1 MVVLVL
7 NAGSSSLKV
16 SLIDPGERSR
26 CTANDVLWS
35 HSFDIS
41 VADSSAEQI
50 ENAIGAVL
58 AKLDPTMA
66 IDAVGHRVV
75 HGGVKLVD
83 SVLLDDAMIA
93 EIESLCDIAPLH
105 NPPALKV
112 IKAAMKLIPR
122 TRQFVVFD
130 TAFHATMP
138 LRSRVYPLPWSWYA
152 EKQIMRFGFHGTSH
166 RYCASRGAELMNRT
180 ADELL
185 IVTAHLGNGCSLC
198 AVKYGISCD
207 TTMGYT
213 PMEGLMMGS
222 RCGSID
228 PGILIHL
235 LKEGL
240 PVDELDLALNKQ
252 SGIAGISETGKDM
265 RALMA
270 ARKNGDE
277 RAILAFDVF
286 VQRLNSGIG
295 SMIASLGGIDAL
307 FFTGGIGENTAELR
321 AAACANLQWLGLNM
335 DESANQEQS
344 GDRIISAADSK
355 IVAAVVAAREDL
367 AITNEWL
374 KISSKSRC

>member
-16 SLIDPGERSR
+16 SLIDPGQRSR
-26 CTANDVLWS
+26 CAASDVLWS

-41 VADSSAEQI
+41 IADSSDEQI
-50 ENAIGAVL
+50 EATIGEVL
-58 AKLDPTMA
+58 AKLEPSTK

-83 SVLLDDAMIA
+83 TVFLDEDMMA
-93 EIESLCDIAPLH
+93 EIESLSALAPLH

-112 IKAAMKLIPR
+112 VKAAMKVIPR
-122 TRQFVVFD
+122 PRHFVVFD
-130 TAFHATMP
+130 TAFHAAMP
-138 LRSRVYPLPWSWYA
+138 MRSRLYPLPWSWYE

-166 RYCASRGAELMNRT
+166 QYCASRGAELMNKR

-198 AVKYGISCD
+198 AVRYGISCD

-228 PGILIHL
+228 PGILIHV
-235 LKEGL
+235 LKEGMS
-240 PVDELDLALNKQ
+240 VDELDVTLNKQ

-277 RAILAFDVF
+277 RAVLAFDVF
-286 VQRLNSGIG
+286 VHRLNSGIG
-295 SMIASLGGIDAL
+295 SMIASLGGLDAL
-307 FFTGGIGENTAELR
+307 FFTGGIGENTAEVR
-321 AAACANLQWLGLNM
+321 ASACLNLQWLGLSL
-335 DESANQEQS
+335 DESLNVESS
-344 GDRIISAADSK
+344 GDRIISASGSK
-355 IVAAVVAAREDL
+355 IVAAVVEAREDL

-374 KISSKSRC
+374 KLSAKS